1 MRDWINQTEMKQVNA
16 AGVLAL
22 ILSSGPV
29 TRKQLQ
35 ERTGLSWGAISQ
47 ITAGLLTGGY
57 LRESRRTAPA
67 GPGRAPAHLEA
78 DPDRCRVIGLD
89 VNCSAL
95 RATVTALDGTE
106 IASFT
111 GASAFGNAAQF
122 MEGILDIAE
131 RAIRAADGRRVLCMG
146 IAMQGRVDP
155 EKGVSMALP
164 QLADWENVP
173 LQSILQ
179 DRFRIPVFLEHDPNC
194 ILYARQM
201 RDLSGD
207 AILLR
212 LDHGIGM
219 SVMRDGRAEIGP
231 GMFEIGH
238 VCADPRGPRCSCGR
252 CGCLELYASIRGI
265 EKSEGRPFGEISA
278 AARRGDAAAQ
288 RRFHTMAQ
296 YLAVAVSN
304 AVQLLNIRR
313 ILLCGRLCE
322 DQDLFLEEFMRT
334 VRRISDGRDY
344 EFLVTDVR
352 DAAYGAA
359 LYALEKRIRTIPLD
373 EGKDGFYESS
383 RH

>member
-1 MRDWINQTEMKQVNA
+1 MKQANA

-22 ILSSGPV
+22 ILSSGAL

-35 ERTGLSWGAISQ
+35 ERTGLSWGAVSQ
-47 ITAGLLTGGY
+47 IAAGLLAGGY
-57 LRESRRTAPA
+57 LRESKRTSQT
-67 GPGRAPAHLEA
+67 GLGRAPSYLEA
-78 DPDRCRVIGLD
+78 DPDCCRVIGLD

-95 RATVTALDGTE
+95 RAAVTALDGTE
-106 IASFT
+106 LTSITDAS
-111 GASAFGNAAQF
+111 GFGNAAQF
-122 MEGILDIAE
+122 MEGILSIAD
-131 RAIRAADGRRVLCMG
+131 RAVRAADGRRILCMG

-155 EKGVSMALP
+155 AKGISIALP
-164 QLADWENVP
+164 QLPDWENVP

-179 DRFRIPVFLEHDPNC
+179 DRFQIPVFLEHDPNC

-201 RDLSGD
+201 GDLSGD

-219 SVMRDGRAEIGP
+219 SVMRDGKAEIGP

-238 VCADPRGPRCSCGR
+238 VCADPGGPRCSCGR
-252 CGCLELYASIRGI
+252 CGCLELYASIRGL
-265 EKSEGRPFGEISA
+265 ERSEGRPFEEISA
-278 AARRGDAAAQ
+278 AARRGETAALG
-288 RRFHTMAQ
+288 RFHTMARH
-296 YLAVAVSN
+296 LAVAVSN

-322 DQDLFLEEFMRT
+322 DRDLFLEEFIQT

-344 EFLVTDVR
+344 EFVVTDVR

-373 EGKDGFYESS
+373 EGKDGFHESS
-383 RH
+383 RD